1 MNSVYRRPSLDGKT
15 MVTIFRTNVVEW
27 EHAQFIV
34 NELTGRFPGAQFTF
48 DLLDSDRVFRLESAA
63 DIGDEVVRF
72 VKGQGFMCEL
82 L

>member
-1 MNSVYRRPSLDGKT
+1 MDGKT
-15 MVTIFRTNVVEW
+15 MVTVFRTNVVEW

-34 NELTGRFPGAQFTF
+34 SELRCRFPGSQFTF

-72 VKGQGFMCEL
+72 VNGQGFMCEL